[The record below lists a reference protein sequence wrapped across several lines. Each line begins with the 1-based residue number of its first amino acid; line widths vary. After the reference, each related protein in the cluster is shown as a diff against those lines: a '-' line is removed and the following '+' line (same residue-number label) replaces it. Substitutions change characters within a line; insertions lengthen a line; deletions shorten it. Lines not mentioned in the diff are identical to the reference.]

1 MPRPVKITYARK
13 RVRAKATAKL
23 TSSPL
28 EVLSP
33 HRDDITRWEMSRRML
48 KRSRRISHEDDDQI
62 RINPLAVK
70 RARRTLQPSEP
81 DRLPVGANTNVF
93 QTPFPSTEY
102 IHPSSFTRPLSPEHI
117 SPVPHA
123 KRIFSRISSRNLK
136 ENNTSIPLA
145 SPFHSRPSSPHSPP
159 ASKAKPPL
167 YRLPLHS
174 KSRTLP
180 GALQKDNI
188 YAQRLP
194 SRKDSLNDQK
204 LSRQLSLN
212 DSRLSRSDATPSL
225 QQLRRN
231 SPFEYQRHASS
242 LNPSYMLSLH
252 AGSCGP
258 DSQLLIRPS
267 PTRNSSTSPFLLD
280 RPQFF
285 STPQH
290 HLFTSRTGLQ
300 ASVSPSR
307 IAFQTCSPHDAR
319 DEDIEMAHCAELPR
333 IPKIHIPS
341 NSIISSSGS
350 FTLGTRLIS
359 NAPGVPND
367 HNTNVSA
374 GSAPMSIS
382 DDVLPGPRKISVG
395 NNMVPLASTLFPAL
409 DVVNSGPHCRISI
422 SLGQNVIP
430 LSGTSPLV
438 SPAPADDSTN
448 TAISEQRLAF
458 PTSSPAPRSLVCTT
472 INAREYIPNT
482 PPPLS
487 PIRHGGSASAS
498 SVCVASQADL
508 IQDML
513 ALGLGGMCTPSVAPP
528 LHNRDVVN
536 IVSFAL
542 FLSHL

>member
-1 MPRPVKITYARK
+1 MARPVKITYARK

-70 RARRTLQPSEP
+70 RARRTLQASEP
-81 DRLPVGANTNVF
+81 DHLQVGANINVF

-167 YRLPLHS
+167 YHLPLHS

-188 YAQRLP
+188 YAHRLP

-212 DSRLSRSDATPSL
+212 DSRLSRNDATPSL
-225 QQLRRN
+225 QQLTRN
-231 SPFEYQRHASS
+231 SLLECQRHASS

-252 AGSCGP
+252 ADSCEP
-258 DSQLLIRPS
+258 DTVAYSAKSYRELVYIAL
-267 PTRNSSTSPFLLD
+267 SSRSSSVFLHSTASPF
-280 RPQFF
+280 
-285 STPQH
+285 
-290 HLFTSRTGLQ
+290 
-300 ASVSPSR
+300 
-307 IAFQTCSPHDAR
+307 
-319 DEDIEMAHCAELPR
+319 
-333 IPKIHIPS
+333 
-341 NSIISSSGS
+341 
-350 FTLGTRLIS
+350 
-359 NAPGVPND
+359 
-367 HNTNVSA
+367 
-374 GSAPMSIS
+374 
-382 DDVLPGPRKISVG
+382 
-395 NNMVPLASTLFPAL
+395 
-409 DVVNSGPHCRISI
+409 
-422 SLGQNVIP
+422 
-430 LSGTSPLV
+430 
-438 SPAPADDSTN
+438 
-448 TAISEQRLAF
+448 
-458 PTSSPAPRSLVCTT
+458 
-472 INAREYIPNT
+472 
-482 PPPLS
+482 
-487 PIRHGGSASAS
+487 
-498 SVCVASQADL
+498 
-508 IQDML
+508 
-513 ALGLGGMCTPSVAPP
+513 
-528 LHNRDVVN
+528 
-536 IVSFAL
+536 
-542 FLSHL
+542 